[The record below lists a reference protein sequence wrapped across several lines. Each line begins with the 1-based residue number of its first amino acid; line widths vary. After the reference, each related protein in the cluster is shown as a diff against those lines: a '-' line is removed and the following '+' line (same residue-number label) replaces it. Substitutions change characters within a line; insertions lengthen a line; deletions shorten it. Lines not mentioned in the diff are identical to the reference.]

1 MEINIDNYISEDE
14 KREIALEIF
23 RDKVKKAFGGDQY
36 SDSGKE
42 RDRVIKNAVAHWIT
56 EYIETTLTNEDK
68 LLLQDNVRESIV
80 KANYSFYIFSKP
92 DVWDRTE
99 YTAHK
104 VITQAV
110 KENEEFIKSKV
121 TEAIVERFSS
131 PTNITSE

>member
-23 RDKVKKAFGGDQY
+23 RDKVKGAFGGDQY

-56 EYIETTLTNEDK
+56 EYIETTLTDEDK
-68 LLLQDNVRESIV
+68 VLLQNNVRDSIA

-92 DVWDRTE
+92 DAWDRTE

-121 TEAIVERFSS
+121 IEAIVERFSS